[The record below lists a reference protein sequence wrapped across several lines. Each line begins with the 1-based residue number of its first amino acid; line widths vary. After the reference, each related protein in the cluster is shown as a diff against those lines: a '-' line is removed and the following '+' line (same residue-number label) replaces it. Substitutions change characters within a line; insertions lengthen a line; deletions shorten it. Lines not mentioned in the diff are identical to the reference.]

1 MTSVDEISHVSRD
14 ETGLGLLDGLVN
26 REGFSAEEERGGKGG
41 EGDMSVSGWGMN
53 TRPETSQ
60 AMGNEEGDNKEM
72 SGWLWSRE
80 AKNGRNWQRRW
91 CVVQSGL
98 LEVYSSHV
106 MLKMVTCIP
115 LDDCTVEKVMSSR
128 KFALRQHHENNKIV
142 CEENILNAKTLTKLK
157 LNELN

>member
-1 MTSVDEISHVSRD
+1 
-14 ETGLGLLDGLVN
+14 
-26 REGFSAEEERGGKGG
+26 
-41 EGDMSVSGWGMN
+41 MSVSGWGMN

-60 AMGNEEGDNKEM
+60 AMGNEEGENKEM

-80 AKNGRNWQRRW
+80 SKNGRNWQRRW

-115 LDDCTVEKVMSSR
+115 LDDCTVEKVMSSAVNSPSDSIMR
-128 KFALRQHHENNKIV
+128 TTKSCVK
-142 CEENILNAKTLTKLK
+142 KTF
-157 LNELN
+157 